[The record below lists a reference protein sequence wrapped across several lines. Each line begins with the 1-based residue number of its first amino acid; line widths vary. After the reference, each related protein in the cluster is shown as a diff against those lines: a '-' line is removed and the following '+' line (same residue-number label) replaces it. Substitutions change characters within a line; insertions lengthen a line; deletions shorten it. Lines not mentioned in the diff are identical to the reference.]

1 MSVTV
6 STLPNGLRVATDT
19 MTTVETVSLGM
30 WVGVGTRHEREAE
43 NGVSHLL
50 EHMAF
55 KGTQRRTAGDIAR
68 EIEAVGG
75 FLNAYTAREVT
86 AYYAKVLRED
96 AALAVDIL
104 ADILT
109 GSVFDGE
116 ELERERT
123 VIPAGDRAGAGLPR
137 GRGVR
142 PVPGD
147 RLSRPGDGAQHS
159 RPAGGRPLAAA
170 GSRGRLDGGALQGA
184 GHGAGGGRPY
194 RTRGAAGPGRSA
206 HFADL
211 PTAPAPVPEAARY
224 AGGDVRERR
233 DIEQSHLVLGFE
245 GPSFREAGFY
255 AAQVFSTLYGGGMS
269 SRLFQEVREKRG
281 LVYSIYS
288 FASSAADTGLV
299 GVYAGTASGERG
311 RSARHRGA
319 ANWRTW
325 RAGAPERTNSPAPRA
340 QLRASLSMA
349 RESTSSRCEQL
360 AQQLL
365 VHNRPIP
372 AEELTERVEAVKRG
386 RCHGHRRPGCARA
399 PSSLVCARA
408 LRGGAPR
415 AQGPVAGAP
424 PGAHSNPHEE
434 AGGSGG
440 SR

>member
-55 KGTQRRTAGDIAR
+55 KGTERRSAGEIAR
-68 EIEAVGG
+68 AIEAVGG

-86 AYYAKVLRED
+86 AYYAKVLKED

-109 GSVFDGE
+109 GSVFDE
-116 ELERERT
+116 AELERERT
-123 VIPAGDRAGAGLPR
+123 VILQEIGQAQDFPEDVAFDLFQETAYPAQAMGRSILGRPEVVRSLPR
-137 GRGVR
+137 EAVAGWMAERYR
-142 PVPGD
+142 
-147 RLSRPGDGAQHS
+147 A
-159 RPAGGRPLAAA
+159 PAMVLAAA
-170 GSRGRLDGGALQGA
+170 GHIEHEALLGLA
-184 GHGAGGGRPY
+184 ER
-194 RTRGAAGPGRSA
+194 

-211 PTAPAPVPEAARY
+211 PTTQTTVPEAARY
-224 AGGDVRERR
+224 AGGEARERR
-233 DIEQSHLVLGFE
+233 DIEQSHLLLGFE
-245 GPSFREAGFY
+245 GPSFREADFY
-255 AAQVFSTLYGGGMS
+255 PAQVFSTLYGGGMS

-299 GVYAGTASGERG
+299 GVYAGTASESVDEVLAIV
-311 RSARHRGA
+311 RSELEDLAGGGPEEDELD
-319 ANWRTW
+319 
-325 RAGAPERTNSPAPRA
+325 RARA
-340 QLRASLSMA
+340 QLRASLLMA
-349 RESTSSRCEQL
+349 RESTSARCEQL

-372 AEELTERVEAVKRG
+372 SEELTERVEAVDAAEVMGIAARY
-386 RCHGHRRPGCARA
+386 ARA
-399 PSSLVCARA
+399 PSSLVV
-408 LRGGAPR
+408 L
-415 AQGPVAGAP
+415 GP
-424 PGAHSNPHEE
+424 
-434 AGGSGG
+434 
-440 SR
+440 

>member
-19 MTTVETVSLGM
+19 MKTVETVSLGM
-30 WVGVGTRHEREAE
+30 WVGVGTRHERAAE

-55 KGTQRRTAGDIAR
+55 KGTERRTAGDIAR

-86 AYYAKVLRED
+86 AYYAKVLKED

-109 GSVFDGE
+109 GSVFDAE

-123 VIPAGDRAGAGLPR
+123 VILQEIGQAQDFPEDVAFDLFQETAFPDQAMGRSILGRPEVVRSLPR
-137 GRGVR
+137 EAVAGWMGERYR
-142 PVPGD
+142 
-147 RLSRPGDGAQHS
+147 A
-159 RPAGGRPLAAA
+159 PAMVLAAA
-170 GSRGRLDGGALQGA
+170 GHIEHEALRGLAER
-184 GHGAGGGRPY
+184 
-194 RTRGAAGPGRSA
+194 

-211 PTAPAPVPEAARY
+211 PDTSAPVPEAARY
-224 AGGDVRERR
+224 AGGEAREAR
-233 DIEQSHLVLGFE
+233 DLEQTHLVLGFE

-255 AAQVFSTLYGGGMS
+255 PAQVFSTLYGGGMS

-281 LVYSIYS
+281 LVYAIYS

-299 GVYAGTASGERG
+299 GVYAGTAQENAEEVLAIVRGELEDLAGSGPDEDELD
-311 RSARHRGA
+311 
-319 ANWRTW
+319 
-325 RAGAPERTNSPAPRA
+325 RARA
-340 QLRASLSMA
+340 QLRASLLMA
-349 RESTSSRCEQL
+349 RESTSSRCEQI

-372 AEELTERVEAVKRG
+372 PEELTERVEAVSAAEVMG
-386 RCHGHRRPGCARA
+386 IAARYASA
-399 PSSLVCARA
+399 PPSLVV
-408 LRGGAPR
+408 L
-415 AQGPVAGAP
+415 GP
-424 PGAHSNPHEE
+424 
-434 AGGSGG
+434 
-440 SR
+440 

>member
-55 KGTQRRTAGDIAR
+55 KGTERRTAGDIAR

-86 AYYAKVLRED
+86 AYYAKVLKED

-109 GSVFDGE
+109 GSVFDAA

-123 VIPAGDRAGAGLPR
+123 VILQEIGQAQDFPEDVAFDLFQETAYPAQAMGRSILGRPEVVRSLPR
-137 GRGVR
+137 EAVAGWMGERYR
-142 PVPGD
+142 
-147 RLSRPGDGAQHS
+147 A
-159 RPAGGRPLAAA
+159 PAMVLAAA
-170 GSRGRLDGGALQGA
+170 GHIEHEELLGLAER
-184 GHGAGGGRPY
+184 Y
-194 RTRGAAGPGRSA
+194 
-206 HFADL
+206 FADL
-211 PTAPAPVPEAARY
+211 PTAPAPVPEAALY

-255 AAQVFSTLYGGGMS
+255 PAQVFSTLYGGGMS

-288 FASSAADTGLV
+288 FASSAADTGIV
-299 GVYAGTASGERG
+299 GVYAGTASESVDEVLAIVRGELEDL
-311 RSARHRGA
+311 
-319 ANWRTW
+319 
-325 RAGAPERTNSPAPRA
+325 AGGGPDEDELACARA
-340 QLRASLSMA
+340 QLRASLLMA

-360 AQQLL
+360 AQQ
-365 VHNRPIP
+365 
-372 AEELTERVEAVKRG
+372 
-386 RCHGHRRPGCARA
+386 
-399 PSSLVCARA
+399 
-408 LRGGAPR
+408 
-415 AQGPVAGAP
+415 
-424 PGAHSNPHEE
+424 
-434 AGGSGG
+434 
-440 SR
+440 

>member
-19 MTTVETVSLGM
+19 MKTVETVSLGM
-30 WVGVGTRHEREAE
+30 WVGVGTRHERAAE

-55 KGTQRRTAGDIAR
+55 KGTERRTAGDIAR

-86 AYYAKVLRED
+86 AYYAKVLKDD

-109 GSVFDGE
+109 GSVFDAE

-123 VIPAGDRAGAGLPR
+123 VILQEIGQAQDFPEDVAFDLFQETAFPDQAMGRSILGRPEVVRTLPR
-137 GRGVR
+137 EAVAGWMGERYR
-142 PVPGD
+142 
-147 RLSRPGDGAQHS
+147 A
-159 RPAGGRPLAAA
+159 PAMVLAAA
-170 GSRGRLDGGALQGA
+170 GHIEHEALVRLAE
-184 GHGAGGGRPY
+184 R
-194 RTRGAAGPGRSA
+194 
-206 HFADL
+206 HFAGL
-211 PTAPAPVPEAARY
+211 PATPAPVPVAARY
-224 AGGDVRERR
+224 AGGEAREAR
-233 DIEQSHLVLGFE
+233 DIEQTHLVLGYE

-255 AAQVFSTLYGGGMS
+255 PAQLFSTLYGGGMS

-299 GVYAGTASGERG
+299 GVYAGTAQENAEEVLAIVRGELEDLAGGGPDEDELG
-311 RSARHRGA
+311 RA
-319 ANWRTW
+319 
-325 RAGAPERTNSPAPRA
+325 RA
-340 QLRASLSMA
+340 QLRASLLMA

-372 AEELTERVEAVKRG
+372 PEELTERVEAVSAAEVMG
-386 RCHGHRRPGCARA
+386 IAARYASA
-399 PSSLVCARA
+399 PSSLVV
-408 LRGGAPR
+408 L
-415 AQGPVAGAP
+415 GP
-424 PGAHSNPHEE
+424 
-434 AGGSGG
+434 
-440 SR
+440 

>member
-55 KGTQRRTAGDIAR
+55 KGTERRTAGEIAR

-86 AYYAKVLRED
+86 AYYAKVLKED

-109 GSVFDGE
+109 GSVFDAA

-123 VIPAGDRAGAGLPR
+123 VILQEIGQAQDFPEDVAFDMFQETAYPAQAMGRSILGRPEVVRSLPR
-137 GRGVR
+137 EAVAGWMGERYR
-142 PVPGD
+142 
-147 RLSRPGDGAQHS
+147 A
-159 RPAGGRPLAAA
+159 PAMVLAAA
-170 GSRGRLDGGALQGA
+170 GHIEHEALLDLAE
-184 GHGAGGGRPY
+184 R
-194 RTRGAAGPGRSA
+194 

-224 AGGDVRERR
+224 AGGDMRERR

-255 AAQVFSTLYGGGMS
+255 PAQVFSTLYGGGMS

-288 FASSAADTGLV
+288 FASSAADTGIV
-299 GVYAGTASGERG
+299 GVYAGTASESVDEVLAIVRGELEELAG
-311 RSARHRGA
+311 DGPDEDELARA
-319 ANWRTW
+319 
-325 RAGAPERTNSPAPRA
+325 RA

-372 AEELTERVEAVKRG
+372 AEELAERVEAVSAADVAAIAA
-386 RCHGHRRPGCARA
+386 RCAATPA
-399 PSSLVCARA
+399 SLVV
-408 LRGGAPR
+408 L
-415 AQGPVAGAP
+415 GP
-424 PGAHSNPHEE
+424 
-434 AGGSGG
+434 
-440 SR
+440 

>member
-19 MTTVETVSLGM
+19 MKTVETVSLGM
-30 WVGVGTRHEREAE
+30 WVGVGTRHERAAE

-55 KGTQRRTAGDIAR
+55 KGTERRTAGDIAR

-86 AYYAKVLRED
+86 AYYAKVLKED

-109 GSVFDGE
+109 GSVFDAE

-123 VIPAGDRAGAGLPR
+123 VILQEIGQAQDFPEDVAFDLFQETAFPDQAMGRSILGRPEVVRSLPR
-137 GRGVR
+137 EAVAGWMGERYR
-142 PVPGD
+142 
-147 RLSRPGDGAQHS
+147 A
-159 RPAGGRPLAAA
+159 PAMVLAAA
-170 GSRGRLDGGALQGA
+170 GHIEHEALRGLAER
-184 GHGAGGGRPY
+184 
-194 RTRGAAGPGRSA
+194 

-211 PTAPAPVPEAARY
+211 PDTPAPVPEAARY
-224 AGGDVRERR
+224 AGGEAREAR
-233 DIEQSHLVLGFE
+233 DLEQTHLVLGFE

-255 AAQVFSTLYGGGMS
+255 PAQVFSTLYGGGMS

-281 LVYSIYS
+281 LVYAIYS

-299 GVYAGTASGERG
+299 GVYAGTAQENAEEVLAIVRGELEDLAG
-311 RSARHRGA
+311 GGPDEDELARA
-319 ANWRTW
+319 
-325 RAGAPERTNSPAPRA
+325 RA
-340 QLRASLSMA
+340 QLRASLLMA
-349 RESTSSRCEQL
+349 RESTSSRCEQI

-372 AEELTERVEAVKRG
+372 PEELTERVEAVSAAEVMDIA
-386 RCHGHRRPGCARA
+386 ARYASA
-399 PSSLVCARA
+399 PSSLVV
-408 LRGGAPR
+408 L
-415 AQGPVAGAP
+415 GP
-424 PGAHSNPHEE
+424 
-434 AGGSGG
+434 
-440 SR
+440 

>member
-6 STLPNGLRVATDT
+6 SSLPNGLRVATDT

-55 KGTQRRTAGDIAR
+55 KGTERRTAGEIAR

-86 AYYAKVLRED
+86 AYYAKVLKED

-109 GSVFDGE
+109 GSVFDAA

-123 VIPAGDRAGAGLPR
+123 VILQEIGQAQDFPEDVAFDMFQETAYPAQAMGRSILGRPEVVRSLPR
-137 GRGVR
+137 EAVAGWMGERYR
-142 PVPGD
+142 
-147 RLSRPGDGAQHS
+147 A
-159 RPAGGRPLAAA
+159 PAMVLAAA
-170 GSRGRLDGGALQGA
+170 GHIEHEALLDLAE
-184 GHGAGGGRPY
+184 R
-194 RTRGAAGPGRSA
+194 

-224 AGGDVRERR
+224 AGGDMRERR

-255 AAQVFSTLYGGGMS
+255 PAQVFSTLYGGGMS

-288 FASSAADTGLV
+288 FASSAADTGIV
-299 GVYAGTASGERG
+299 GVYAGTASESVDEVLAIVRGELEELAG
-311 RSARHRGA
+311 DGPDEDELARA
-319 ANWRTW
+319 
-325 RAGAPERTNSPAPRA
+325 RA

-372 AEELTERVEAVKRG
+372 PEELTERVEAVSAADVAAIAA
-386 RCHGHRRPGCARA
+386 RCAATPA
-399 PSSLVCARA
+399 SLVV
-408 LRGGAPR
+408 L
-415 AQGPVAGAP
+415 GP
-424 PGAHSNPHEE
+424 
-434 AGGSGG
+434 
-440 SR
+440 

>member
-19 MTTVETVSLGM
+19 VKTVETVSLGM

-55 KGTQRRTAGDIAR
+55 KGTERRTAGDIAR

-86 AYYAKVLRED
+86 AYYAKVLKED
-96 AALAVDIL
+96 APLAVDIL

-109 GSVFDGE
+109 GSVFDAE

-123 VIPAGDRAGAGLPR
+123 VILQEIGQAQDFPEDVAFDLFQETAYPAQAMGRSILGRPEVVRSLPR
-137 GRGVR
+137 EAVAGWMGERYR
-142 PVPGD
+142 
-147 RLSRPGDGAQHS
+147 A
-159 RPAGGRPLAAA
+159 PAMVLAAA
-170 GSRGRLDGGALQGA
+170 GHIEHETLRGLAER
-184 GHGAGGGRPY
+184 
-194 RTRGAAGPGRSA
+194 
-206 HFADL
+206 HFAGL
-211 PTAPAPVPEAARY
+211 PDTPAPVPEPARY
-224 AGGDVRERR
+224 AGGEAREAR
-233 DIEQSHLVLGFE
+233 DLEQAHLVLGFE

-255 AAQVFSTLYGGGMS
+255 PAQVFSTLYGGGMS

-281 LVYSIYS
+281 LVYAIYS

-299 GVYAGTASGERG
+299 GVYAGTAQENAEEVLAIVRGELEDLADG
-311 RSARHRGA
+311 GPDEDELARA
-319 ANWRTW
+319 
-325 RAGAPERTNSPAPRA
+325 RA
-340 QLRASLSMA
+340 QLRASLLMA

-372 AEELTERVEAVKRG
+372 PEELTERVEAVG
-386 RCHGHRRPGCARA
+386 AAEVMGIAARY
-399 PSSLVCARA
+399 
-408 LRGGAPR
+408 
-415 AQGPVAGAP
+415 AGAP
-424 PGAHSNPHEE
+424 PSLVVLGP
-434 AGGSGG
+434 
-440 SR
+440 

>member
-19 MTTVETVSLGM
+19 MKTVETVSLGM
-30 WVGVGTRHEREAE
+30 WVGVGTRHERAAE

-55 KGTQRRTAGDIAR
+55 KGTERRTAGDIAR

-86 AYYAKVLRED
+86 AYYAKVLKDD

-109 GSVFDGE
+109 GSVFDAE

-123 VIPAGDRAGAGLPR
+123 VILQEIGQAQDFPEDVAFDLFQETAFPDQAMGRSILGRPEVVRSLPR
-137 GRGVR
+137 EAVAGWMGERYR
-142 PVPGD
+142 
-147 RLSRPGDGAQHS
+147 A
-159 RPAGGRPLAAA
+159 PAMVLAAA
-170 GSRGRLDGGALQGA
+170 GHIEHEALVGLA
-184 GHGAGGGRPY
+184 ER
-194 RTRGAAGPGRSA
+194 
-206 HFADL
+206 HFAGL
-211 PTAPAPVPEAARY
+211 PATPAPVPEAARY
-224 AGGDVRERR
+224 AGGEAREAR
-233 DIEQSHLVLGFE
+233 DIEQTHLVLGYE
-245 GPSFREAGFY
+245 GPSFREVGFY
-255 AAQVFSTLYGGGMS
+255 PAQLFSTLYGGGMS

-299 GVYAGTASGERG
+299 GVYAGTAQENAEEVLAIVRGELEDLAGGGPDEDELG
-311 RSARHRGA
+311 RA
-319 ANWRTW
+319 
-325 RAGAPERTNSPAPRA
+325 RA
-340 QLRASLSMA
+340 QLRASLLMA

-372 AEELTERVEAVKRG
+372 PEELTERVEAVSAAEVMDIA
-386 RCHGHRRPGCARA
+386 ARYASA
-399 PSSLVCARA
+399 PSSLVV
-408 LRGGAPR
+408 L
-415 AQGPVAGAP
+415 GP
-424 PGAHSNPHEE
+424 
-434 AGGSGG
+434 
-440 SR
+440 